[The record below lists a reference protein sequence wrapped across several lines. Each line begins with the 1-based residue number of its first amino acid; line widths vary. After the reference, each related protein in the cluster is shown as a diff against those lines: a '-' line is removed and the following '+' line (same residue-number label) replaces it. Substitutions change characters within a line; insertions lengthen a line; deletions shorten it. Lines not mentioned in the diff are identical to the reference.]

1 MYEVLNL
8 PGWVLLALGF
18 LLNQLMTLL
27 PVKSD
32 PNNGSKLDELAVLLR
47 QLLET
52 FRSPQARV

>member
-1 MYEVLNL
+1 VYEVLNL